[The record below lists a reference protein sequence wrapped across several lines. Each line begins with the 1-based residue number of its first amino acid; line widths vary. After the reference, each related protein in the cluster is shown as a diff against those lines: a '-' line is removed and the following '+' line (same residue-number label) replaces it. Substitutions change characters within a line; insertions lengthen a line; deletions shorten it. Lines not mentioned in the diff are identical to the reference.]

1 MAVHWLHLPQC
12 QQSDGLQAFFDLVT
26 MNCPKLVALL
36 GCDCPELTKAI
47 VKLSS
52 FWNIVHVSV
61 PTPPLLCPHPPLL
74 CPHPPLL
81 CPHPLSYVPT
91 PLSYVPTPSLMSP
104 PPSLMSPPPLL
115 CPHPL
120 SYVPTPSLL
129 IHFSHAH
136 IFMII

>member
-74 CPHPPLL
+74 CSHPPLLCPHPPLLCPHPPLL

-91 PLSYVPTPSLMSP
+91 PLSYVPTPLSYVP
-104 PPSLMSPPPLL
+104 TPSLMSPPPLY
-115 CPHPL
+115 L
-120 SYVPTPSLL
+120 S
-129 IHFSHAH
+129 
-136 IFMII
+136 IFHTHTYS